1 MDLEQ
6 NTPLPRS
13 NQEIYSPD
21 NALQIQRRRSAP
33 IIEDGKTLDELIA
46 GDNYWTGLA
55 KIGRERG
62 ATDEEIWQDM
72 KDW

>member
-33 IIEDGKTLDELIA
+33 IIEDGKTLDELNA
-46 GDNYWTGLA
+46 GDSYGERLMR
-55 KIGRERG
+55 IGRARG
-62 ATDEEIWQDM
+62 AKDEEIWQGM